1 MFGSVPP
8 SKSSKKSEPPTA
20 IPKTETATCHNL
32 RGRPQTRT
40 ESMSHQGTWR
50 LVPPLTFSRP

>member
-32 RGRPQTRT
+32 RAARKFELSQCHTRAPGV
-40 ESMSHQGTWR
+40 SCRH
-50 LVPPLTFSRP
+50 